1 MKKSHA
7 IKYVS
12 ILMLVIII
20 ASIILIFRM
29 PKKDDGIITVGYSAD
44 TLVIER
50 WKRDRELFKEKAE
63 AEGIEVIFYNANEN
77 NATQVSQIESLIEAE
92 VDVLVVIPY
101 DKDGVSKVINEAI
114 NKGIK
119 VISYDR
125 LIQDAPVDVYLSFDN
140 LKVGGLM
147 ATELLAVTK
156 GNYVLINGSPE
167 DNNSSMFRMGY
178 MKALK
183 SYVDS
188 GDVEIVKEV
197 WADDWREEPAYDAI
211 VEVLNSGVEID
222 GIIGANDHL
231 ADAAIRALSERGL
244 AGTVYVAGHDAD
256 VSACQRIVEGTQH
269 VTIYKPIDVIA
280 TKAVEVAIQL
290 AKGED
295 IMADDVIEN
304 NYEIP
309 YIKLDVIAVTAENMR
324 QTVIEDGFHKEADIY
339 RE

>member
-1 MKKSHA
+1 MKKSNA
-7 IKYVS
+7 IKYVI
-12 ILMLVIII
+12 ILVLVIII

-29 PKKDDGIITVGYSAD
+29 PKTDDGIITVGYSAD

-63 AEGIEVIFYNANEN
+63 AEGIEVIFHNANED
-77 NATQVSQIESLIEAE
+77 NATQVRQIESLIKAE

-101 DKDGVSKVINEAI
+101 DKDGISDVINEAI

-140 LKVGGLM
+140 LKVGQLM
-147 ATELLAVTK
+147 ATELLDVTK

-178 MKALK
+178 MSALEPFI
-183 SYVDS
+183 DS

-211 VEVLNSGVEID
+211 VEVLNSGVKID
-222 GIIGANDHL
+222 AIIGANDHL

-256 VSACQRIVEGTQH
+256 VSACQRIVEGTQQ
-269 VTIYKPIDVIA
+269 VTIYKPIDDIA
-280 TKAVEVAIQL
+280 SKAVEVAILL

-295 IMADDVIEN
+295 VMTDDNIEN

-309 YIKLDVIAVTAENMR
+309 YIKLDVIAVTASNMR
-324 QTVIEDGFHKEADIY
+324 ETVIKDGFHKESDIY